1 MTGHPEPGTPADGP
15 GSGGPLPGDAAAR
28 AADPRDADALPGDR
42 DALPAEAFADGF
54 AGTLTPGI
62 RPAVLVVDMMRAYY
76 EPGSPFCLPSD
87 ESVQAAAEVLGAAR
101 QAGVPVLH
109 TVVRYGP
116 DGVDGGVF
124 LRKVPA
130 LRLLIGDTPLGEPM
144 PQVAPQAGEPVV
156 VKQYASA
163 FFGTTLASTLHALGV
178 DTVVIVGV
186 STSGCVRASALD
198 ALQHGFVPLVVREA
212 VGDREPAVHDA
223 SLYDLQAK
231 YAEVVSLATATA
243 YLAAHVPQGQPP
255 E

>member
-1 MTGHPEPGTPADGP
+1 MTGHHEEEVPAR
-15 GSGGPLPGDAAAR
+15 GSAGGDLH
-28 AADPRDADALPGDR
+28 
-42 DALPAEAFADGF
+42 PAQGFAEGF
-54 AGTLTPGI
+54 AGSLTPGL

-76 EPGSPFCLPSD
+76 DPDSPFCLPSD
-87 ESVQAAAEVLGAAR
+87 DSVRAATQVLEAAR
-101 QAGVPVLH
+101 SVGAPVLH

-116 DGVDGGVF
+116 GGLDGGLF

-130 LRLLIGDTPLGEPM
+130 LRLLIGEAVLGQPM
-144 PQVAPQAGEPVV
+144 PQVAPLSTEPVV

-163 FFGTTLASTLHALGV
+163 FFGTTLASTLHSLGV

-186 STSGCVRASALD
+186 STSGCIRASAVD

-243 YLAAHVPQGQPP
+243 YLAAHAPQGQPP